1 MPMIDI
7 NFQKITEQIDIGFGN
22 FFRDGENPHSIK
34 RFEISESYI
43 DEYSQEMKKCLEE
56 YINLKAEMQKK
67 LVCSRISK

>member
-7 NFQKITEQIDIGFGN
+7 NFQKIAEQIDIGFGS

-67 LVCSRISK
+67 LVCNHISQ